1 MCVIVDE
8 ENRVVGAQPRDVT
21 VRNRLLGRGAYVLV
35 FSPPAPAPGPAP
47 PPAGNR
53 PGAAAGGQQQQQ
65 QPPPQ
70 QQQQLLVYKRSS
82 RKDVY
87 PGHWDVVTAGV
98 VRAGEEYEDTAA
110 RELAEE
116 LGVSEAA
123 AREGLSRLFV
133 FPYKDNIC
141 HVWGAAFTF
150 TLPAGQQLA
159 LQEEEVDWAGFK
171 SMDEVSELLKTEQFT
186 PVGKHILHLYHQQRQ
201 QK

>member
-8 ENRVVGAQPRDVT
+8 QNRVVGAQPRDVT

-35 FSPPAPAPGPAP
+35 FSPPSE
-47 PPAGNR
+47 
-53 PGAAAGGQQQQQ
+53 GG
-65 QPPPQ
+65 
-70 QQQQLLVYKRSS
+70 QLLVYKRSS

-123 AREGLSRLFV
+123 AREGLTRLFV
-133 FPYKDNIC
+133 FPYQDKIC

-150 TLPAGQQLA
+150 TLPAGQVLA

-171 SMDEVSELLKTEQFT
+171 SMAQVSELLKTEQFT
-186 PVGKHILHLYHQQRQ
+186 PVGKHILSLYQQQ
-201 QK
+201 QQQQQLS